1 MSKLTS
7 NAQTHLKKMS
17 ESKKK
22 LIRNRI
28 ANQPKINPFVVDN
41 GYMYF
46 LVDVELVCVELQET
60 NGVFVLWFDGQII
73 EFNCTTGNCYIFSF
87 SRNCLEYFSV
97 GNHYE
102 NVDSQKGLYSFLYKL
117 LIQEKINR
125 VAGRIPYSLRF
136 FFKENN
142 VVGYIEKT
150 GGKLLKSPNDCLS
163 LQEML
168 CGIHKFVHAQ
178 LTASFMKIPCFRQIK
193 FLQQSQCYHLS
204 IAEKRGLQLF
214 YSSSLDIRF
223 KSMHMISIIVM
234 KLLTIQSNLMNRN
247 FQNNVLEFLKT
258 MFWSIL
264 KRICWKFIQNPNGL
278 RQATD
283 MIDDLLSYYSVKSK
297 LEVGKGNPTMTAS
310 VGEMIGMAT
319 KRIRDTEQRRDEYFA
334 ELNRIEK
341 EKRERHAS
349 IQEYQNGIGE
359 VNAVFEETIYLQ
371 EQLKKFCEDSPEKK
385 PRLQ

>member
-7 NAQTHLKKMS
+7 KVKRHLYELS
-17 ESKKK
+17 ESEKNS
-22 LIRNRI
+22 IRTRIGNR
-28 ANQPKINPFVVDN
+28 PPINPFVVHY

-46 LVDVELVCVELQET
+46 LVDGELVCVELQET
-60 NGVFVLWFDGQII
+60 NRVFVLWFDGQII

-102 NVDSQKGLYSFLYKL
+102 NVNSQKGLYGFLYKL

-125 VAGRIPYSLRF
+125 VAGSILYSLRF
-136 FFKENN
+136 FFKKNN
-142 VVGYIEKT
+142 VIGYIEKT

-178 LTASFMKIPCFRQIK
+178 LTASFMKIPCFRQIE
-193 FLQQSQCYHLS
+193 FLQQSRCYHLS
-204 IAEKRGLQLF
+204 VAEKRGLRLF

-234 KLLTIQSNLMNRN
+234 KLLTIRNLLMNRN
-247 FQNNVLEFLKT
+247 FQNNVLTEFLKK

-264 KRICWKFIQNPNGL
+264 SRICLKFIQNPNGL

-283 MIDDLLSYYSVKSK
+283 EIDELLSYYSVKSK
-297 LEVGKGNPTMTAS
+297 LEVREEKTTMTAY
-310 VGEMIGMAT
+310 VREMIEIAR
-319 KRIRDTEQRRDEYFA
+319 KRNRDTKQRRDEYFNELERIHQREA
-334 ELNRIEK
+334 SIKEYQTGMVELNAMVGDTIVR
-341 EKRERHAS
+341 
-349 IQEYQNGIGE
+349 QQQL
-359 VNAVFEETIYLQ
+359 EE
-371 EQLKKFCEDSPEKK
+371 FCDDDSPHKK
-385 PRLQ
+385 PRWQ

>member
-1 MSKLTS
+1 MSKLTPKVKR
-7 NAQTHLKKMS
+7 HLDKMS
-17 ESKKK
+17 ESEKNS
-22 LIRNRI
+22 IRTRI
-28 ANQPKINPFVVDN
+28 GNCPKINPFVVHD

-46 LVDVELVCVELQET
+46 LIDEELVCVELQET

-102 NVDSQKGLYSFLYKL
+102 NVNSQKGLYGFLYKL

-136 FFKENN
+136 LFKEKN
-142 VVGYIEKT
+142 VIGYIEKT

-204 IAEKRGLQLF
+204 IAEKRGLRLF
-214 YSSSLDIRF
+214 YSSSLDRRF
-223 KSMHMISIIVM
+223 KSMHMISIILM
-234 KLLTIQSNLMNRN
+234 KLLTIPNHLMNRN
-247 FQNNVLEFLKT
+247 FQNNVLTEFLKK

-264 KRICWKFIQNPNGL
+264 SRICLKFIQNPNGL

-283 MIDDLLSYYSVKSK
+283 EIDELLSYYSVKSK
-297 LEVGKGNPTMTAS
+297 LEITNEKTTMTAY
-310 VGEMIGMAT
+310 VREMIKIAR
-319 KRIRDTEQRRDEYFA
+319 KRNRDTEQRRDEYFNELERIHQKEASIEEYKTGMA
-334 ELNRIEK
+334 ELN
-341 EKRERHAS
+341 AMV
-349 IQEYQNGIGE
+349 GD
-359 VNAVFEETIYLQ
+359 TIVRQ
-371 EQLKKFCEDSPEKK
+371 QQLEKFCDDYSPHKK
-385 PRLQ
+385 PR